1 MCSALDRIE
10 NRGITI
16 GVSAM
21 IRDNLDM
28 GIGKEEII
36 SKLQKYLN
44 ITEEKATEY
53 YNNYQS

>member
-1 MCSALDRIE
+1 MLTEKEREEGVTMCSALDRIE

-36 SKLQKYLN
+36 SKLQ
-44 ITEEKATEY
+44 
-53 YNNYQS
+53 